1 MGIADILSAAQSFQL
16 TDEQKAAV
24 KNAVKACEGN
34 KDKIV
39 EEVKKHGI
47 NITAEQV
54 DMVIGMV
61 DKL

>member
-1 MGIADILSAAQSFQL
+1 MGIADIMSAVQSFKL
-16 TDEQKAAV
+16 TDEQKVAV

-34 KDKIV
+34 KEKIV

-47 NITAEQV
+47 NITVDQV